1 MKKERRD
8 YILSQ
13 LEKNSLIKVSDL
25 QKELGVTEMTIR
37 RDLTQ
42 LEEEGLLIRVLG
54 GAQKIPSVPSP
65 NQSTIL
71 SLEHEERRKL
81 NREKKEMIGKK
92 AAELIKDNEVIF
104 VSAGSTNEFIA
115 QYLTAKNVKVI
126 TNCLYIFFLFDNLPN
141 TETILIGGKYNSFIH
156 SFLGT
161 MTFEGIKNINFTKAF
176 VGTNAVSNN
185 KLYASNEEE
194 GLLHK
199 TILDNSIEKYIL
211 CDTTKFNTAAFF
223 NFYDCNQLTAII
235 TDDDTFENINEYQEL
250 CHLM

>member
-1 MKKERRD
+1 
-8 YILSQ
+8 
-13 LEKNSLIKVSDL
+13 
-25 QKELGVTEMTIR
+25 
-37 RDLTQ
+37 
-42 LEEEGLLIRVLG
+42 
-54 GAQKIPSVPSP
+54 
-65 NQSTIL
+65 
-71 SLEHEERRKL
+71 
-81 NREKKEMIGKK
+81 
-92 AAELIKDNEVIF
+92 
-104 VSAGSTNEFIA
+104 
-115 QYLTAKNVKVI
+115 
-126 TNCLYIFFLFDNLPN
+126 
-141 TETILIGGKYNSFIH
+141 
-156 SFLGT
+156 